1 MNNLQVFKNELFQV
15 SVKLENGQTVFD
27 AETVAKS
34 LGLTDNKNGKEYV
47 RWNRVNDY
55 LKPFARCG
63 EDSPVVGKG
72 DFIPES
78 AVYKLAFKASNEVAE
93 KFQDWLALEVLP
105 TIRKH
110 GAYMTDN
117 TIEKALMDPDF
128 LIKLAINLKEEKFKR
143 LEAENKIELDRPKVV
158 FADAVS
164 VSHTSIL
171 IGDLA
176 KILKQNGIDTG
187 ANRLFERLRTEGYLI
202 RRKGSDYNMP
212 TQKSMEL
219 KLFEIKETA
228 ITHSDGHV
236 TISKTTKV
244 NGSGQI
250 YFVNKFK
257 EAREW

>member
-1 MNNLQVFKNELFQV
+1 MNDLQVFKNEQFGEIRTIIKEGQPWFVAKDISNILGY
-15 SVKLENGQTVFD
+15 SETNRMTSRLDEDESISTKLEGMNMNSTLINESGLYNAVLGSNKLQ
-27 AETVAKS
+27 AKQ
-34 LGLTDNKNGKEYV
+34 
-47 RWNRVNDY
+47 
-55 LKPFARCG
+55 
-63 EDSPVVGKG
+63 
-72 DFIPES
+72 
-78 AVYKLAFKASNEVAE
+78 FKKWVTS
-93 KFQDWLALEVLP
+93 EVLP

-110 GAYMTDN
+110 GAYMTDH

-128 LIKLAINLKEEKFKR
+128 LIKLATNLKEEKFKR
-143 LEAENKIELDRPKVV
+143 LEAENKIELNKPKVV

-171 IGDLA
+171 VGDLA
-176 KILKQNGIDTG
+176 KILKQNGIDIG

-219 KLFEIKETA
+219 KLFEVKETA

-236 TISKTTKV
+236 TISKTTKI
-244 NGSGQI
+244 NGKGQI

-257 EAREW
+257 EIN

>member
-15 SVKLENGQTVFD
+15 SVKLENGQTIFD

-34 LGLTDNKNGKEYV
+34 LGLVVSQGKYTNV
-47 RWNRVNDY
+47 RWDRVNKY
-55 LKPFARCG
+55 LVNTGLPQV
-63 EDSPVVGKG
+63 EKG

-93 KFQDWLALEVLP
+93 KFQDWLAVEVLP
-105 TIRKH
+105 SIRKN
-110 GAYMTDN
+110 GVYMTEDA
-117 TIEKALMDPDF
+117 IEKALNDPDF
-128 LIKLAINLKEEKFKR
+128 IIRLATNLKEEKIKR
-143 LEAENKIELDRPKVV
+143 IEAENKIVLQQPKVI

-171 IGDLA
+171 VGELA
-176 KILKQNGIDTG
+176 KLLKQNGINIG
-187 ANRLFERLRTEGYLI
+187 QNRLFERLRTEGYLI
-202 RRKGSDYNMP
+202 RRIGTDYNMP

-219 KLFEIKETA
+219 KLFQVKETA

-244 NGSGQI
+244 NGKGQI
-250 YFVNKFK
+250 YFVNKF
-257 EAREW
+257 REINLGRE

>member
-1 MNNLQVFKNELFQV
+1 MNDLQIFKNEQFGEVRTIIKEGQPWFVAKDISNILGY
-15 SVKLENGQTVFD
+15 SETNRMTSRLDEDESISTKLEGMNMNSTLINESGLYNAVLGSNKLQ
-27 AETVAKS
+27 AKQ
-34 LGLTDNKNGKEYV
+34 
-47 RWNRVNDY
+47 
-55 LKPFARCG
+55 
-63 EDSPVVGKG
+63 
-72 DFIPES
+72 
-78 AVYKLAFKASNEVAE
+78 FKKWVTS
-93 KFQDWLALEVLP
+93 EVLP

-110 GAYMTDN
+110 GAYMTDH

-128 LIKLAINLKEEKFKR
+128 LIKLATNLKEEKFKR
-143 LEAENKIELDRPKVV
+143 LEAENKIELNKPKVV

-171 IGDLA
+171 VGDLA
-176 KILKQNGIDTG
+176 KILKQNGIDIG

-219 KLFEIKETA
+219 KLFEVKETA

-236 TISKTTKV
+236 TISKTTKI
-244 NGSGQI
+244 NGKGQI

-257 EAREW
+257 EIN

>member
-1 MNNLQVFKNELFQV
+1 LNDLQVFKNELFQV

-27 AETVAKS
+27 VETVARS
-34 LGLTDNKNGKEYV
+34 LGFITTTNGTEYV
-47 RWNRVNDY
+47 RWNRVNEY
-55 LKPFARCG
+55 LKNL
-63 EDSPVVGKG
+63 PVVAKG

-93 KFQDWLALEVLP
+93 KFQDWLAVEVLP
-105 TIRKH
+105 SIRKN
-110 GAYMTDN
+110 GAYMTESA
-117 TIEKALMDPDF
+117 IEKALNDPDF
-128 LIKLAINLKEEKFKR
+128 IIRLATNLKEEKIKR
-143 LEAENKIELDRPKVV
+143 IEAENKIEFNKPKVI

-171 IGDLA
+171 VGDLA
-176 KILKQNGIDTG
+176 KILKQNGIDVG

-202 RRKGSDYNMP
+202 RRKGTDYNMP

-219 KLFEIKETA
+219 KLFQVKETA

-244 NGSGQI
+244 NGKGQI

-257 EAREW
+257 GLN

>member
-1 MNNLQVFKNELFQV
+1 MNNLQIFKNEEFGEVRVINQNNEPWFVGKDIAEILGY
-15 SVKLENGQTVFD
+15 VKPQNAIATHVDLDDTLKQGI
-27 AETVAKS
+27 
-34 LGLTDNKNGKEYV
+34 TDNLGRIQDTTIIN
-47 RWNRVNDY
+47 
-55 LKPFARCG
+55 
-63 EDSPVVGKG
+63 
-72 DFIPES
+72 ES
-78 AVYKLAFKASNEVAE
+78 GLYSLILGSKLSTSKKFKKWVTS
-93 KFQDWLALEVLP
+93 EVLP
-105 TIRKH
+105 SIRKH
-110 GAYMTDN
+110 GAYMTDD

-128 LIKLAINLKEEKFKR
+128 LIKLATNLKEEKFKR
-143 LEAENKIELDRPKVV
+143 LEAENKIELDRPKVI

-171 IGDLA
+171 VGELA
-176 KILKQNGIDTG
+176 KLLKQNGIDIG
-187 ANRLFERLRTEGYLI
+187 QNRLFEKLRTEGYLI
-202 RRKGSDYNMP
+202 RRIGSDYNMP

-257 EAREW
+257 EAPECQN

>member
-1 MNNLQVFKNELFQV
+1 MNSTLINESGLYNAVLGSNKLQAKQFKKWV
-15 SVKLENGQTVFD
+15 TS
-27 AETVAKS
+27 
-34 LGLTDNKNGKEYV
+34 
-47 RWNRVNDY
+47 
-55 LKPFARCG
+55 
-63 EDSPVVGKG
+63 
-72 DFIPES
+72 
-78 AVYKLAFKASNEVAE
+78 
-93 KFQDWLALEVLP
+93 EVLP

-110 GAYMTDN
+110 GAYMTDH

-128 LIKLAINLKEEKFKR
+128 LIKLATNLKEEKFKR
-143 LEAENKIELDRPKVV
+143 LEAENKIELNKPKVV

-171 IGDLA
+171 VGDLA
-176 KILKQNGIDTG
+176 KILKQNGIDIG

-219 KLFEIKETA
+219 KLFEVKETA

-236 TISKTTKV
+236 TISKTTKI
-244 NGSGQI
+244 NGKGQI

-257 EAREW
+257 EIN